1 MVSIIAVDKMSV
13 ANALEQRQSV
23 KFFDP
28 AATMSDAEFERLMAL
43 SLLSPTAFNVQNWR
57 FVRVQD
63 AAKRQQIR
71 DAAWDQPQMTDA
83 SELLVLCM
91 DLKAWNRE
99 PARYWQHAPVE
110 MLDGMVN
117 NILGYYQDNAKGER
131 DEGMRSCGLVAM
143 SIMLVAKEMG
153 YDSCPMSGFD
163 YNAVGKIINLPNDHE
178 ISMIITIGKA
188 AEEPWPR
195 GGRLDLDEV
204 LFKDQF

>member
-1 MVSIIAVDKMSV
+1 MSV
-13 ANALEQRQSV
+13 AQALDKRQSV

-28 AATMSDAEFERLMAL
+28 TVSMSDAEFDQLMKL

-63 AAKRQQIR
+63 ADKRQQIR
-71 DAAWDQPQMTDA
+71 AAAWDQPQMTDA

-99 PARYWQHAPVE
+99 PARYWQHAPAE
-110 MLDGMVN
+110 MLEGMVN
-117 NILGYYQDNAKGER
+117 NILGYYDNNAKGEH
-131 DEGMRSCGLVAM
+131 DEGMRSCGLAAM
-143 SIMLVAKEMG
+143 SIMLVAQEMG

-163 YNAVGKIINLPNDHE
+163 YHAVGRIINLPHDHE

-195 GGRLDLDEV
+195 GGRLSVDDV
-204 LFKDQF
+204 VFNDTF

>member
-1 MVSIIAVDKMSV
+1 MSV
-13 ANALEQRQSV
+13 AQVINKRQSV

-28 AATMSDAEFERLMAL
+28 AASMSEAEFEQLMKL
-43 SLLSPTAFNVQNWR
+43 TLLSPTAFNIQNWR

-63 AAKRQQIR
+63 AAKRQLIR

-99 PARYWQHAPVE
+99 PARYWQHAPTE
-110 MLDGMVN
+110 MLEGMVN
-117 NILGYYQDNAKGER
+117 NILGYYNDNAKGER
-131 DEGMRSCGLVAM
+131 DEGMRSCGLAAM
-143 SIMLVAKEMG
+143 SIMLVAQEMG

-163 YNAVGKIINLPNDHE
+163 YTTVGRVINLPHDHE
-178 ISMIITIGKA
+178 IAMIITIGKA

-195 GGRLDLDEV
+195 GGRLSIDDV
-204 LFKDQF
+204 VFSDSF